1 MSIRN
6 QILLPVILM
15 AVLLVGSALGVS
27 IWQFS
32 EYVNKSMM
40 EDTEGGLKGLAAE
53 VEGQKQDAL
62 VKAKVL
68 AGYPGL
74 AAAIAAN
81 DTNAVLA
88 LATPIVKELKLDF
101 LTVTNAAG
109 AVVARTHEPAKRGDS
124 VTNQANIV
132 SALKGTAVSYIEP
145 GTVVKLSVRA
155 GVPVRNATGAVVGAI
170 SAGYQLDKMEMVD
183 QVKKLFGSD
192 FTVFFGDARLSTTI
206 VVDGKREVG
215 TKLDAAP

>member
-32 EYVNKSMM
+32 GYVNNSVMD
-40 EDTEGGLKGLAAE
+40 ETNRSLKGLADE
-53 VEGQKQDAL
+53 VDGQKQDAL

-101 LTVTNAAG
+101 LTVTNATG

-124 VTNQANIV
+124 AVQSSVLVPIV
-132 SALKGTAVSYIEP
+132 F
-145 GTVVKLSVRA
+145 KLE
-155 GVPVRNATGAVVGAI
+155 
-170 SAGYQLDKMEMVD
+170 Q
-183 QVKKLFGSD
+183 
-192 FTVFFGDARLSTTI
+192 
-206 VVDGKREVG
+206 
-215 TKLDAAP
+215 